1 MIFLCVRK
9 NAIAERDLSTKR
21 TFGDLKVMFC
31 GTSRKGIHLNFRSE
45 LYGNS
50 LLLLCN
56 WLIWVSIYTDRE
68 HAMTTR
74 VAQVCLII
82 SVSRGASEAAG
93 SSAVAAT
100 NHSAW
105 LAVSGSCQHAYRY
118 RLLGRCQPSLVYVL
132 ITQPHLLLVSRRKL
146 KFQGESL

>member
-74 VAQVCLII
+74 VAQVCFPSHWGHRPSTLLPEIGWNGVSPTVLGCHIDVPYHLTDLNKLNYISFALLILKQI
-82 SVSRGASEAAG
+82 S
-93 SSAVAAT
+93 SSTFKNNMNAQ
-100 NHSAW
+100 
-105 LAVSGSCQHAYRY
+105 LAE
-118 RLLGRCQPSLVYVL
+118 L
-132 ITQPHLLLVSRRKL
+132 I
-146 KFQGESL
+146 F